1 MRFPEHKIDDKT
13 ILIDENKAIM
23 SSLSSSQRDHHSSL
37 QCHTLRQDHMPFSID
52 KSLPSAK
59 YIYNEIV
66 KAIGN
71 NDFMEEKRLLKRS
84 SWSPSISQESGL
96 PPSGKRLD
104 NEQPIL
110 QKNIHRVRMRP
121 KVARYY
127 HPQKQEQEHQLQQR
141 RLFGRPIS
149 FNEKYDQRT
158 VDHQQGKISS
168 LPMKRTNSFSI
179 QRREPSPSPS
189 SSSVDTIVQITTRGS
204 PSLDT
209 SDFISDTSTASSVT
223 TTNTVTSL
231 SSPILSPTSRRRS
244 PSYER
249 IYSSTIRPL
258 LSEYQQQ
265 NSPRIDYKFISPPV
279 PQTNTIHPS
288 STISSSSS
296 STPTSPF
303 TCPKGH
309 EQSSSSPIGSSLN
322 QYAGFTLQTLN
333 IDTSRDDIGSPTT
346 KTTRSIMTM
355 SMSPNRHHNQTRSA
369 KAIVTSAQITP
380 TTNVTIT
387 ANNTDDGLKQQQQ
400 RDQTESTSVSN
411 NSCLKS
417 PTNTNN
423 NCRIKKSVHFDWHL
437 PRNVRSTSS
446 LPVKES
452 YCSSNYRPT
461 VRIASS
467 SSLSNSNGNSN
478 GDKEEQKKLCD
489 DQRLVGTLR
498 EKDRIETTRRTI
510 TTNPL
515 TTTNTIL
522 RSFSLSPSPLSKE
535 ESNNDSRRHR
545 GEEKKENVDELNCTT
560 SRRVTTAATH
570 LHCTTTT
577 ATVTFNDGSNNVS
590 QKKES
595 NSTNNSNTNLLK
607 RQSTSSIEKSM
618 PLNNLLVKTSSLNTI
633 INPQIP
639 QQQQSPSLL
648 SSSSSLSAKKI
659 ISNGFFNFIGRS
671 NSSNNKSSTSTEEN
685 KQLRRTSSTQLRA
698 QRKAKQQTTLTTGT
712 NGNKRLSADVESIL
726 PVSSINNN
734 HCEISKEDIH
744 IFDKV
749 TTNHSSERQSVMS
762 LVSTTTDK
770 NINATSSSYND
781 SSIPL
786 CTNSNGINNTI
797 SMSTNSSTTIIK
809 SDEGDSLNNG
819 LLFRPV
825 TDPKC
830 DYILHDH
837 HQTTVQKEPFFLSPP
852 KSLSNGDEST
862 VMQTS
867 TLIISTPPQYHY
879 YLYPPINNTT
889 ALSSSSSSSS
899 VSSSSKKNSKI
910 ISTTN
915 RTISNLSINSLS
927 TNSSSSYPSYESQTH
942 DNDYQQSSQTPF
954 NAEDETLSSS
964 TYSITNNNKT
974 RQKKVVQSALMD
986 WKIKSSS
993 EISNNNE
1000 SITIT
1005 KTKPVI
1011 LSDSVQAFWPPPPSP
1026 STLDKHSGLTTT
1038 TTTTTTLTT
1047 TEQTKQSES
1056 IPIPSNII
1064 SSNYNN
1070 DPMNI
1075 NHTDILSTK
1084 EEIGSYTD
1092 QHRFSNDCLRNAS
1105 DTSLEDTQASYTERL
1120 REKSRSIPMNGNN
1133 DFNPYLKR
1141 SVSKDTLND
1150 CQIRSNTHINIPEI
1164 SLTNGQQTRTT
1175 ATHIVSR
1182 TQAVPPLE
1190 NDFQSKREFF
1200 ENRIY
1205 TDNSS
1210 LSNISLSSIQTNILP
1225 KKPKLY
1231 TLSLSNHSQLNNN
1244 LSQQTIINNNPQR
1257 NVTRR
1262 SWNDLSSRQ
1271 LPPPPTPPPPPPPP
1285 PPSSEPYFESS
1296 FNQPSFPPPPT
1307 IRKPVRIVK
1316 AIQRSPPPANEPVLT
1331 NRPLTTSKTYS
1342 LAKPGLFS
1350 ASPITSSQKLPNKS
1364 FNTIR
1369 RFQSRDENDLQLNI
1383 KEFLSRYSNNHSLND
1398 LARLTISNDYHLSTD
1413 YTRALFPIPDR
1424 LRRIRSRQSS
1434 GGDTSSITTSS
1445 NSSSDY
1451 IHRTVSNDSCIC
1463 DDDDTLR
1470 QAEDLLINLNKR
1482 SENLKDNQ
1490 RIIHEEMEDNKI
1502 LGAKLINII
1511 ETNAE
1516 SNEIEKFKLHIN
1528 EIDTITSILLKLS
1541 SRLAKVEN
1549 DLLMI
1554 SDHNEHTKAS
1564 LIDRRE
1570 KAQQKHDEAKALKDG
1585 IDRRS
1590 RLVTNILRKY
1600 FSNEQYDDYEHF
1612 VRMKS
1617 TLLMDEKDIE
1627 ENLLTIEKQIEVLNH
1642 ILIRDYQTLS
1652 NPAENLQTN
1661 SLKFITSTA

>member
-467 SSLSNSNGNSN
+467 SPLSNGN
-478 GDKEEQKKLCD
+478 D
-489 DQRLVGTLR
+489 
-498 EKDRIETTRRTI
+498 
-510 TTNPL
+510 
-515 TTTNTIL
+515 
-522 RSFSLSPSPLSKE
+522 
-535 ESNNDSRRHR
+535 
-545 GEEKKENVDELNCTT
+545 
-560 SRRVTTAATH
+560 
-570 LHCTTTT
+570 
-577 ATVTFNDGSNNVS
+577 
-590 QKKES
+590 
-595 NSTNNSNTNLLK
+595 LLK

>member
-258 LSEYQQQ
+258 LSEYQQP

-296 STPTSPF
+296 SSTPTPTSPF

-467 SSLSNSNGNSN
+467 SPLSNGN
-478 GDKEEQKKLCD
+478 D
-489 DQRLVGTLR
+489 
-498 EKDRIETTRRTI
+498 
-510 TTNPL
+510 
-515 TTTNTIL
+515 
-522 RSFSLSPSPLSKE
+522 
-535 ESNNDSRRHR
+535 
-545 GEEKKENVDELNCTT
+545 
-560 SRRVTTAATH
+560 
-570 LHCTTTT
+570 
-577 ATVTFNDGSNNVS
+577 
-590 QKKES
+590 
-595 NSTNNSNTNLLK
+595 LLK

-639 QQQQSPSLL
+639 QQQQSPSL

-942 DNDYQQSSQTPF
+942 DNDYQQS
-954 NAEDETLSSS
+954 
-964 TYSITNNNKT
+964 
-974 RQKKVVQSALMD
+974 
-986 WKIKSSS
+986 
-993 EISNNNE
+993 
-1000 SITIT
+1000 
-1005 KTKPVI
+1005 
-1011 LSDSVQAFWPPPPSP
+1011 
-1026 STLDKHSGLTTT
+1026 
-1038 TTTTTTLTT
+1038 
-1047 TEQTKQSES
+1047 
-1056 IPIPSNII
+1056 
-1064 SSNYNN
+1064 
-1070 DPMNI
+1070 
-1075 NHTDILSTK
+1075 
-1084 EEIGSYTD
+1084 
-1092 QHRFSNDCLRNAS
+1092 RF
-1105 DTSLEDTQASYTERL
+1105 
-1120 REKSRSIPMNGNN
+1120 
-1133 DFNPYLKR
+1133 
-1141 SVSKDTLND
+1141 
-1150 CQIRSNTHINIPEI
+1150 
-1164 SLTNGQQTRTT
+1164 
-1175 ATHIVSR
+1175 
-1182 TQAVPPLE
+1182 
-1190 NDFQSKREFF
+1190 FF
-1200 ENRIY
+1200 C
-1205 TDNSS
+1205 
-1210 LSNISLSSIQTNILP
+1210 IQ
-1225 KKPKLY
+1225 
-1231 TLSLSNHSQLNNN
+1231 
-1244 LSQQTIINNNPQR
+1244 IIN
-1257 NVTRR
+1257 V
-1262 SWNDLSSRQ
+1262 
-1271 LPPPPTPPPPPPPP
+1271 
-1285 PPSSEPYFESS
+1285 
-1296 FNQPSFPPPPT
+1296 
-1307 IRKPVRIVK
+1307 
-1316 AIQRSPPPANEPVLT
+1316 
-1331 NRPLTTSKTYS
+1331 
-1342 LAKPGLFS
+1342 
-1350 ASPITSSQKLPNKS
+1350 
-1364 FNTIR
+1364 
-1369 RFQSRDENDLQLNI
+1369 NI
-1383 KEFLSRYSNNHSLND
+1383 K
-1398 LARLTISNDYHLSTD
+1398 T
-1413 YTRALFPIPDR
+1413 
-1424 LRRIRSRQSS
+1424 
-1434 GGDTSSITTSS
+1434 
-1445 NSSSDY
+1445 
-1451 IHRTVSNDSCIC
+1451 
-1463 DDDDTLR
+1463 
-1470 QAEDLLINLNKR
+1470 
-1482 SENLKDNQ
+1482 ENTKD
-1490 RIIHEEMEDNKI
+1490 K
-1502 LGAKLINII
+1502 
-1511 ETNAE
+1511 
-1516 SNEIEKFKLHIN
+1516 
-1528 EIDTITSILLKLS
+1528 
-1541 SRLAKVEN
+1541 EN
-1549 DLLMI
+1549 
-1554 SDHNEHTKAS
+1554 
-1564 LIDRRE
+1564 
-1570 KAQQKHDEAKALKDG
+1570 
-1585 IDRRS
+1585 
-1590 RLVTNILRKY
+1590 V
-1600 FSNEQYDDYEHF
+1600 
-1612 VRMKS
+1612 
-1617 TLLMDEKDIE
+1617 
-1627 ENLLTIEKQIEVLNH
+1627 
-1642 ILIRDYQTLS
+1642 
-1652 NPAENLQTN
+1652 
-1661 SLKFITSTA
+1661 